1 MACYLC
7 VYKSKKRPR
16 YPNPL
21 HLDSSISRYLALGTC
36 ARCSVWACSEHG
48 ARRGR
53 FRCAICE
60 PAAAVETELGAG
72 GADELGKGASIEV
85 ARVIGERTSTEQ
97 RDRAEEAI
105 SRIASAGGAAAGA
118 GAGEAVAYEQAD
130 EREGNLVSDLAGVI
144 RSRME
149 RVGREAEFIAP
160 AQNIEEG
167 ESPSVEG
174 RELISIEAVS
184 AEVAR
189 RFEDVE
195 LDAGGVS
202 SSVVTG
208 ALVLAMSVADDP
220 APDLGL
226 DAASAAVESVELK
239 APWEVSHPVLLDPV
253 IWMLATAVPVYA

>member
-7 VYKSKKRPR
+7 AYKSKKRPR
-16 YPNPL
+16 YPSPL
-21 HLDSSISRYLALGTC
+21 DPDSPVSRYLALGTC

-72 GADELGKGASIEV
+72 GADDPGKGASIEV
-85 ARVIGERTSTEQ
+85 ARAIGERASTEQ
-97 RDRAEEAI
+97 RYRAEEAI
-105 SRIASAGGAAAGA
+105 SRVASAAGAVAGA
-118 GAGEAVAYEQAD
+118 GAGEAVAYEQVD
-130 EREGNLVSDLAGVI
+130 DREGNLVNDLAGVI
-144 RSRME
+144 RSRMGS
-149 RVGREAEFIAP
+149 VGRETEFIAP
-160 AQNIEEG
+160 MQDLG
-167 ESPSVEG
+167 EAEPPPVQG
-174 RELISIEAVS
+174 MELISIEAVS

-189 RFEDVE
+189 RFEGVE
-195 LDAGGVS
+195 VSAGGVS

-208 ALVLAMSVADDP
+208 ALVLAISVADDG

-226 DAASAAVESVELK
+226 DADSAAVESVELK

>member
-7 VYKSKKRPR
+7 AYKSKKRPR

-21 HLDSSISRYLALGTC
+21 DPDSPVPRNFALGTC

-60 PAAAVETELGAG
+60 PATAVETEFGVG
-72 GADELGKGASIEV
+72 GADEPGKGASIEV
-85 ARVIGERTSTEQ
+85 ARAIGERASTEQ

-105 SRIASAGGAAAGA
+105 SRVASAGGAAA

-130 EREGNLVSDLAGVI
+130 EREGNLVNDLAGVI
-144 RSRME
+144 RSRMR
-149 RVGREAEFIAP
+149 RVDREAEFIAP
-160 AQNIEEG
+160 VQDVG
-167 ESPSVEG
+167 EAGFPPVEG
-174 RELISIEAVS
+174 MELISIEAVS
-184 AEVAR
+184 AEVAT

-195 LDAGGVS
+195 LGAGGVS
-202 SSVVTG
+202 PSVVTG
-208 ALVLAMSVADDP
+208 ALVLAISVADDR

-226 DAASAAVESVELK
+226 NPDPTAVESVELK